1 MEERTM
7 NIGKALSYPFEDKEW
22 LSKVGMGILVSIV
35 PILNFAWIGYIIEL
49 MRRVMNGEALPL
61 PGWDNLGKK
70 FMDGLMLFLAGLVY
84 ALPIILL
91 VGIPTAIMVVPAILS
106 GSNTSQDLVNA
117 IAAAGGFV
125 SLCLACIFILY
136 ALALSVAY
144 PAIYIEYMEKG
155 TFSSCFN
162 FKEMLARVRKNP
174 GAFFTAWGVYLGVS
188 IGVSIATGFV
198 GGILGWIPCLGQ
210 VVAIVVGLASGMYV
224 TLVFG
229 HLFGQYAALTR

>member
-1 MEERTM
+1 M

-91 VGIPTAIMVVPAILS
+91 AGIPTAIMVVPAILS

-117 IAAAGGFV
+117 VAAAGGFV
-125 SLCLACIFILY
+125 GLCLACVFILY

-162 FKEMLARVRKNP
+162 FKDMLARVRKNA

-188 IGVSIATGFV
+188 IGASIASAFV
-198 GGILGWIPCLGQ
+198 GTILGWIPCLGQ
-210 VVAIVVGLASGMYV
+210 MVAIVVGLASGMYV
-224 TLVFG
+224 LLVYG
-229 HLFGQYAALTR
+229 HLFGQYGALTR